1 MKRYKFTAN
10 LELPLGFYT
19 GTGDYSEA
27 TDNPILTDE
36 QGNPYLPGSS
46 IAGVLRTEMER
57 IAPFVFGK
65 DHKKCVRTDKDEDC
79 DCQVCR
85 LMGIAL
91 GKDAKEGT
99 ASRLVIS
106 TSHPSCDSN
115 FNRKIRDR
123 VGIERDRMTA
133 AYRKKYDVELLE
145 GKICFP
151 IEMILEM
158 RDPPVSYGQETENIL
173 LSIRKDEEFG
183 KEEEEAFNDNLKLL
197 FALFELLKLEPLF
210 VGGHSSR
217 GTGYA
222 RMKDIKVFEIN
233 TGTEEGFKHFKEFL
247 LSRDVNHRGRETEL
261 PTGLFNSEKWI
272 LPVRD
277 KKEDPWEKA
286 EGKTPDKDCLNLLEI
301 EYTLSGKFQFLV
313 NDPIGAAMEGVDHV
327 TMKTANGKAVLP
339 GSSIRGVL
347 RSRAEKIMRTF
358 GKKVCDIHVNKD
370 PKASEKLCCH
380 AKIRDENKKLKLEK
394 MDPLKSEEEWDRF
407 LCVACRLFGC
417 GRRKSNLMITNAYSD
432 KGYELKQDFVAI
444 DRFTGGA
451 RAGAKFDAQPM
462 LDTQFE
468 GKIILKDF
476 EKWQVGVLALL
487 IKDLRTDRLRF
498 GFGSSKGYGQLKLT
512 NMKVNLHYINDP
524 DMLEITG
531 QDNGDISGTIK
542 WEMGESYNSYR
553 GFLENCLTKFLEYR
567 TG

>member
-65 DHKKCVRTDKDEDC
+65 DHKKCVRTVKDEDC
-79 DCQVCR
+79 GCQVCR

-133 AYRKKYDVELLE
+133 ANKKKYDVELLE

-158 RDPPVSYGQETENIL
+158 RDPPVSYKPEKENIF
-173 LSIRKDEEFG
+173 LSRRENNEKLRNLEEKTFQ
-183 KEEEEAFNDNLKLL
+183 NNLKLL

-247 LSRDVNHRGRETEL
+247 LSRDDNHRGRETKI
-261 PTGLFNSEKWI
+261 PTGLFNSEK
-272 LPVRD
+272 
-277 KKEDPWEKA
+277 EK
-286 EGKTPDKDCLNLLEI
+286 DYLNLLEI
-301 EYTLSGKFQFLV
+301 EYTLSGEFQFLV
-313 NDPIGAAMEGVDHV
+313 NDPIGAAMEGVDHI

-370 PKASEKLCCH
+370 SRASEKLCCH